1 MEQDFCDAVLSSGS
15 LALSGNRF
23 KRKSASPYFT
33 TSHSNENK
41 RLSQSGPVTL
51 DKRVK
56 FSILTFIKAFTP
68 PTLSLTSHIRHH
80 KEIRMIKAR
89 GRTNFNN
96 LDMPEFFFNLDITL

>member
-1 MEQDFCDAVLSSGS
+1 MTSAKRFYQAAHWPYRATGLRVKSS
-15 LALSGNRF
+15 
-23 KRKSASPYFT
+23 SPYFT

-68 PTLSLTSHIRHH
+68 PTLSLTSHIKHH

-96 LDMPEFFFNLDITL
+96 LDMPEFFFNLDLTL